1 MAESFTHLGSGEG
14 FILNGCV
21 YRQDVSG
28 YDYWTTFSG
37 TKKTSPV
44 ATEEKIYESHKLAMK
59 MQWLSKKINGNC
71 TWTRNVNTDD
81 PVTKTVTAAEQG
93 YDTYDRSDPLAN
105 PVTTNNPW
113 PPKDRVCGLD
123 REWDCIPNPDP
134 FFPDS
139 CYRWEQVQILT
150 GATQLESGSRLQ
162 VFLRPHWAVTA
173 MYNGDTSNINNFV
186 GYGGRF
192 GRSWDISN
200 GSGVASSYANSSSNC
215 FCSAQFCGYCDDLP
229 ENQQDN
235 KVQSAGYTTVGDFS
249 VVGLAM
255 HVEREVK
262 NQAGEITLKATGTA
276 NGSGATATANYKRRF
291 RNEGSDP
298 PTYSLKTVETAAAS
312 VSSIDYYTI

>member
-14 FILNGCV
+14 FIFDGCL

-37 TKKTSPV
+37 TNKTSPV
-44 ATEEKIYESHKLAMK
+44 ATEESIYKSHKLAMK
-59 MQWLSKKINGNC
+59 MQWLAKKINGNC
-71 TWTRNVNTDD
+71 TWTRNVNTT

-93 YDTYDRSDPLAN
+93 YDTYDRSDPYGT

-123 REWDCIPNPDP
+123 RYWDCIPNPDP
-134 FFPDS
+134 LFPDD
-139 CYRWEQVQILT
+139 CYRWESEQILT
-150 GATQLESGSRLQ
+150 GAGQSESDFRLWM
-162 VFLRPHWAVTA
+162 FMRPHVNVVA
-173 MYNGDTSNINNFV
+173 MYNGDASDINNFV
-186 GYGGRF
+186 GYGGPV
-192 GRSWDISN
+192 GVSWDISN
-200 GSGVASSYANSSSNC
+200 GSGIASSYSNRSAIC

-235 KVQSAGYTTVGDFS
+235 KIQSAGYTTVGDFS

-262 NQAGEITLKATGTA
+262 NNAGEITLQSTGTA
-276 NGSGATATANYKRRF
+276 DGSGGTATAVGKRRL
-291 RNEGSDP
+291 RDEGSDP
-298 PTYSLKTVETAAAS
+298 ATYSLQTVETGAAS